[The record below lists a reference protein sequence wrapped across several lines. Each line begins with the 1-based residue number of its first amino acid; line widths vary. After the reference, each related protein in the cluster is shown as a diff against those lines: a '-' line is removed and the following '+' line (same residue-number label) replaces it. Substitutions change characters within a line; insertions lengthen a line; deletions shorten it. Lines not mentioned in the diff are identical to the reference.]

1 MEFAFTM
8 QCFLQR
14 PNVFLVR
21 QAMNATHLPTD
32 FFYFNI
38 LQESFYC
45 HFCGQS
51 QEWKRPASAT
61 YRNVMKLVRGS
72 QPPAQRPLN
81 CRKRN
86 KLSSHKSFKVST
98 SSSSA
103 KSVITRM

>member
-1 MEFAFTM
+1 MQFAIIM
-8 QCFLQR
+8 QCFCRQQAI
-14 PNVFLVR
+14 FLVR
-21 QAMNATHLPTD
+21 QAIIAAQLPIHL
-32 FFYFNI
+32 FYFSI
-38 LQESFYC
+38 LQEAFYC

-51 QEWKRPASAT
+51 QEWEKEENT
-61 YRNVMKLVRGS
+61 IYRNAMKLVLGS
-72 QPPAQRPLN
+72 KPPAQRPLN